1 MNRVWTTVR
10 KQGHDSGMTAFLF
23 ALASILPS
31 DSAFASGVAGINI
44 SDNKVVIRF
53 DGAVEKASALVMDH
67 PQRIALDIGGAEKG
81 KGGTAAGV
89 ISAIRQA
96 QFDPKT
102 TRIVFDL
109 NRPALFSSGSFSS
122 DGKTLTLTLNPVA
135 PPAFSSAAQKA
146 RTVYTPPV
154 THAAKPPRSRYNVT
168 IPLGAAARGLPKP
181 RVYGPAGRPLVVI
194 DAGHGG
200 HDPGTI
206 STHGGAYEKDVT
218 LKIAQRIKNEL
229 VASGR
234 VRVALTREDDKFL
247 ILRERTAI
255 ARNLGAQL
263 FISIHADSA
272 GSADAS
278 GATVYTLS
286 EVASDREAEA
296 LARRENKADILNGVN
311 LSGENKDVTSILV
324 DLAQRE
330 TLNSSSAFANLIK
343 REGTGL
349 IPFRT
354 GFHRMAGLAVLKAP
368 DMPAILFEV
377 GYLTNASDTSRITS
391 EEGQRNIAVGMRKA
405 IEIYF
410 AKRMASR

>member
-1 MNRVWTTVR
+1 MIRVWTSVR
-10 KQGHDSGMTAFLF
+10 KKGKRTGMSVFLF
-23 ALASILPS
+23 ALATFLAN
-31 DSAFASGVAGINI
+31 DNAFASGVTGVDVAQ
-44 SDNKVVIRF
+44 NKVVIKF
-53 DGAVEKASALVMDH
+53 DGAVEKASALVMNN

-81 KGGTAAGV
+81 KNGV
-89 ISAIRQA
+89 ASGIVSAIRQA

-109 NRPALFSSGSFSS
+109 NRPALFSSGGFSA

-135 PPAFSSAAQKA
+135 APAFESASQRA
-146 RTVYTPPV
+146 RTVYKSPV
-154 THAAKPPRSRYNVT
+154 LQAAKPPRSRYNLT
-168 IPLGAAARGLPKP
+168 IPLGGAARGLPMP

-218 LKIAQRIKNEL
+218 LKIAQKIKNEL

-247 ILRERTAI
+247 VLRERTAI

-272 GSADAS
+272 GSADAQ

-311 LSGENKDVTSILV
+311 LSGENKDVSSILV

-343 REGTGL
+343 REGAGL

-354 GFHRMAGLAVLKAP
+354 GFHRMAGLAVLKSP

-377 GYLTNASDTSRITS
+377 GYLTNATDTTRITS
-391 EEGQRNIAVGMRKA
+391 AEGQRNIAIGMRKA

-410 AKRMASR
+410 AKKMASR